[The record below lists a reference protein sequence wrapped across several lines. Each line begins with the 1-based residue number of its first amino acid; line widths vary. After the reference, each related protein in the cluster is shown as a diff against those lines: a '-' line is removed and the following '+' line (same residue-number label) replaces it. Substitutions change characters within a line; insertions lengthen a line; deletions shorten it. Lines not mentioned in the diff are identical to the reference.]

1 MANVN
6 PFSGF
11 VRYFLGCGILSFRGK
26 AGLRINKMEFRDN
39 EAIYL
44 QIAAYVSENIL
55 LGKWPAEQKIPS
67 VRDMA
72 VELEVNPNTVMRSY
86 EFLQN
91 QGVIYNK
98 RGLGLYVAPD
108 GSDKVKVYS
117 RERFIQ
123 QDLPVFFRNIY
134 LLDISAEDLQEWYEK
149 FKIENYKP
157 KSTGENENK

>member
-1 MANVN
+1 
-6 PFSGF
+6 
-11 VRYFLGCGILSFRGK
+11 
-26 AGLRINKMEFRDN
+26 MEFRDN

-44 QIAAYVSENIL
+44 QIAAFVSENIL
-55 LGKWPAEQKIPS
+55 LGKWPAEQKILS
-67 VRDMA
+67 VRDLA

-108 GSDKVKVYS
+108 GCEKVKTY
-117 RERFIQ
+117 RKERFIQ

-134 LLDISAEDLQEWYEK
+134 LLDIEPEDLQQWYEK
-149 FKIENYKP
+149 FKLENYKS
-157 KSTGENENK
+157 KLNDEDENK

>member
-1 MANVN
+1 
-6 PFSGF
+6 
-11 VRYFLGCGILSFRGK
+11 
-26 AGLRINKMEFRDN
+26 MEFRDN

-44 QIAAYVSENIL
+44 QIAAFVSENIL
-55 LGKWPAEQKIPS
+55 LGKWPAEQKILS
-67 VRDMA
+67 VRDLA

-108 GSDKVKVYS
+108 GRDKVKTYR

-123 QDLPVFFRNIY
+123 QDLPVFFRNMY
-134 LLDISAEDLQEWYEK
+134 LLDIEPGDLQQWYEA
-149 FKIENYKP
+149 FKLENYKS
-157 KSTGENENK
+157 KLNNEDENK